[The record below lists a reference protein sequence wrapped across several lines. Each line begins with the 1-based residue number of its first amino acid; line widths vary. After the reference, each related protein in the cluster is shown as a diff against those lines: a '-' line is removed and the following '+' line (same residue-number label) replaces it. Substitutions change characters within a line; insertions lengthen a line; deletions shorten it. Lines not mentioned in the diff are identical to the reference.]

1 MSLAAQIEKRV
12 AQFKL
17 GESFTYED
25 LAVAKDQYLNTAKI
39 LERLQ
44 RKGVIKKLSKGI
56 FYKPE
61 QTVFGEIKPREAE
74 VIKGYLFN
82 NGKRIAY
89 ITGNYLYNQM
99 GLTRQIPRN
108 WKIASFN
115 RRIYVNR
122 QNLKAKPVKAYAPV
136 TAENYRL
143 LGFLDALKDWKT
155 IPDLDT
161 SEGLKVLKGFIQKFE
176 RSELL
181 QLVDL
186 ALKYPPRVRAF
197 LGALLEQEGIKEID
211 IIKESLNPISSFN
224 LGLSK
229 AQLPT
234 ALNWNIK

>member
-1 MSLAAQIEKRV
+1 MSLAAQIEQKIDRFE
-12 AQFKL
+12 A
-17 GESFTYED
+17 GESFTYND
-25 LAVAKDQYLNTAKI
+25 LDISNDQYLNTAKI

-44 RKGVIKKLSKGI
+44 RKGLIKKLSKGI

-82 NGKRIAY
+82 NGKRMAY

-122 QNLKAKPVKAYAPV
+122 QNLKAKPVKAYAEV
-136 TAENYRL
+136 TEENYKL

-155 IPDLDT
+155 IPDLNIE
-161 SEGLKVLKGFIQKFE
+161 EGIKVLTAFIQKLTK
-176 RSELL
+176 SEVL
-181 QLVDL
+181 QLTQL

-197 LGALLEQEGIKEID
+197 LGALLEQAGKGETGIIR
-211 IIKESLNPISSFN
+211 ESLNPITKFQ
-224 LGLSK
+224 LGLSPK
-229 AQLPT
+229 QLPG
-234 ALNWNIK
+234 LSKWNIE

>member
-1 MSLAAQIEKRV
+1 MSLAAQIEKKI
-12 AQFKL
+12 AQFKA
-17 GESFTYED
+17 GESFTYDD
-25 LAVAKDQYLNTAKI
+25 LTVTKDQYLNTAKI

-44 RKGVIKKLSKGI
+44 RKGLIKKLSKGI

-82 NGKRIAY
+82 NGKRMAY

-122 QNLKAKPVKAYAPV
+122 QNLKAKPVKAYAEV
-136 TAENYRL
+136 TEENYQL

-155 IPDLDT
+155 IPDLNT
-161 SEGLKVLKGFIQKFE
+161 EKGIEALTGFIQKLTKPE
-176 RSELL
+176 IT
-181 QLVDL
+181 QLTQL

-197 LGALLEQEGIKEID
+197 LGALLEKTDKGETE
-211 IIKESLNPISSFN
+211 IIKESLNPITKFQ
-224 LGLSK
+224 LGLSPK
-229 AQLPT
+229 ELPGSSK
-234 ALNWNIK
+234 WNIE

>member
-1 MSLAAQIEKRV
+1 MSLAAQIERRV
-12 AQFKL
+12 AQFKT
-17 GESFTYED
+17 GQSFTYED

-44 RKGVIKKLSKGI
+44 RKGLIKKLSKGI

-82 NGKRIAY
+82 NGKRMAY

-115 RRIYVNR
+115 RRVYVNR
-122 QNLKAKPVKAYAPV
+122 QNLKAKPVKAYAEV
-136 TAENYRL
+136 TEENYQL

-155 IPDLDT
+155 IPDLNIE
-161 SEGLKVLKGFIQKFE
+161 EGIKVLTVYIQKLTKNE
-176 RSELL
+176 VSKLTN
-181 QLVDL
+181 L
-186 ALKYPPRVRAF
+186 ALRYPPRVRAF
-197 LGALLEQEGIKEID
+197 LGALLEQTGNGETEI
-211 IIKESLNPISSFN
+211 IRESLNPITKFQ
-224 LGLSK
+224 LGINPK
-229 AQLPT
+229 QLPSSSK
-234 ALNWNIK
+234 WNIE